1 MSLIAGTSA
10 IALGGIAAAVVAGWA
25 QVKNAFTYLSSF
37 IIVTA
42 DIDEA
47 LEMQVVRY
55 LRENWKLLPSGLL
68 VYKARYIKFHGS
80 TSNMSTLVPFR
91 VPAHRATY
99 MRGGRLLFVSS
110 KGSGMTLTV
119 LRGTINTDEIIR
131 EALIYQSQ
139 LLDSDTNVGNRYQVI
154 RMVGREKGAWASDSV
169 RGGDGGLKSSGSSG
183 MTEAL
188 APSSGSVHLDT
199 TRDRSFMYDSSNW
212 IAPKSSD
219 PFDNLYYPEEIERY
233 IKQARQWL
241 HLRKWYNDRQVPW
254 RRGWLL
260 YGPPGTGKTS
270 LSKATAQALRI
281 PIYQFFLAT
290 LSDLE
295 MIDKWEQM
303 DKPCMALLEDFDT
316 VFNGRVSTTEHKS
329 LTFDC
334 ILNLISGVGTV
345 DGVFVNV
352 TTNDLSKIDA
362 ALGILRDGE
371 ESGISTR
378 PGRIDTVIR
387 VGLISANNRLRLAQR
402 ILVDWPECFE
412 AIVAEGEGMTPVQFQ
427 ELCVQ
432 YAYTRLNDSFD
443 GLNEDAEWDTY
454 CKYSSQT
461 LSQTAAPILE
471 K

>member
-1 MSLIAGTSA
+1 MSLLAGTSA
-10 IALGGIAAAVVAGWA
+10 LALGGIAAAIVAGWA

-42 DIDEA
+42 DVDEA
-47 LEMQVVRY
+47 LEMQVIRY

-68 VYKARYIKFHGS
+68 VYRARYIKFNEA

-91 VPAHRATY
+91 IPAQRATY
-99 MRGGRLLFVSS
+99 IRSGRLLFVSG

-139 LLDSDTNVGNRYQVI
+139 ILDSDTNVGNRYQVI
-154 RMVGREKGAWASDSV
+154 RMAGREKGAWAADSG
-169 RGGDGGLKSSGSSG
+169 RSQSGGNAAGPSG
-183 MTEAL
+183 TLEERTV
-188 APSSGSVHLDT
+188 SSGSVQLDT

-233 IKQARQWL
+233 IRQARQWL

-295 MIDKWEQM
+295 MIEKWEQM

-352 TTNDLSKIDA
+352 TTNDLSKIDP
-362 ALGILRDGE
+362 ALGILREGE

-387 VGLISANNRLRLAQR
+387 VGLISAKNRLRLAQR

-412 AIVAEGEGMTPVQFQ
+412 DIVIEGEGMTPVQFQ

-432 YAYTRLNDSFD
+432 YAYSRLNDSFD
-443 GLNEDAEWDTY
+443 GLSEGADWDTY

-461 LSQTAAPILE
+461 LSQTTVPTLE
-471 K
+471 KQ